1 MTREITPYLD
11 TFRAVGISESSFSV
25 DLSNIKNTLSKYL
38 QKTGIYFFA
47 FFFRLK
53 IRLSV
58 LVTCKLELGIFLI
71 ISDVTLTSSP
81 HFPPLR
87 CSIKVV
93 VQQNDVDEIKFTA
106 QKMKFSINDFFSYCD
121 QIRSFQRIWPHL
133 LKKSLMENFIFC
145 EVVFLHQWSKAGK
158 CYMQIYFANLLIY
171 IHSITGIFQRT

>member
-1 MTREITPYLD
+1 M
-11 TFRAVGISESSFSV
+11 
-25 DLSNIKNTLSKYL
+25 
-38 QKTGIYFFA
+38 
-47 FFFRLK
+47 
-53 IRLSV
+53 